1 MSKIRVAV
9 LFGGVSSEHE
19 ISLKSAANVIQNLPK
34 DKYEVIPIGI
44 TKKGRWLFYPG
55 DVKNIPLGQWDANPD
70 CTPAV
75 ILPDP
80 IYKGIMKI
88 ENDEYSFKKIDAV
101 FPVLHG
107 KNGEDGTV
115 QGLLELSG
123 IPYVGCGVLAS
134 AVCMDKE
141 FTHIVLNSAGINTAR
156 YKTVL
161 RSELGELDSICA
173 EIGGELGF
181 PVYVKPANGGSSIG
195 VNRAEDEESLK
206 DAIKLAFA
214 HDKKAVVEETICGR
228 EIECAVMGNE
238 NPFASTVGEIMPAND
253 KFYDYEAKYIL
264 GSTVLGIPAEI
275 PDDVSRRMREIAVKA
290 FKAVNGS
297 GLARVDFFL
306 REDGEIYINEINT
319 LPGFT
324 AISMYP
330 KLMENIGI
338 SYSELLDRLVKL
350 SLEKADVSYE

>member
-75 ILPDP
+75 IL
-80 IYKGIMKI
+80 
-88 ENDEYSFKKIDAV
+88 
-101 FPVLHG
+101 LHG

-173 EIGGELGF
+173 EIGGE
-181 PVYVKPANGGSSIG
+181 
-195 VNRAEDEESLK
+195 RC
-206 DAIKLAFA
+206 
-214 HDKKAVVEETICGR
+214 CGR
-228 EIECAVMGNE
+228 
-238 NPFASTVGEIMPAND
+238 P
-253 KFYDYEAKYIL
+253 
-264 GSTVLGIPAEI
+264 
-275 PDDVSRRMREIAVKA
+275 
-290 FKAVNGS
+290 
-297 GLARVDFFL
+297 
-306 REDGEIYINEINT
+306 
-319 LPGFT
+319 
-324 AISMYP
+324 
-330 KLMENIGI
+330 
-338 SYSELLDRLVKL
+338 
-350 SLEKADVSYE
+350 

>member
-80 IYKGIMKI
+80 MYKGIMKI
-88 ENDEYSFKKIDAV
+88 ENDSYSFTKIDAV

-123 IPYVGCGVLAS
+123 IPYVGCGVVAS
-134 AVCMDKE
+134 GISMDKE
-141 FTHIVLNSAGINTAR
+141 YTKIIAKNAR
-156 YKTVL
+156 
-161 RSELGELDSICA
+161 I
-173 EIGGELGF
+173 
-181 PVYVKPANGGSSIG
+181 
-195 VNRAEDEESLK
+195 
-206 DAIKLAFA
+206 
-214 HDKKAVVEETICGR
+214 HQ
-228 EIECAVMGNE
+228 
-238 NPFASTVGEIMPAND
+238 
-253 KFYDYEAKYIL
+253 AKYVRFMADEL
-264 GSTVLGIPAEI
+264 
-275 PDDVSRRMREIAVKA
+275 K
-290 FKAVNGS
+290 K
-297 GLARVDFFL
+297 
-306 REDGEIYINEINT
+306 
-319 LPGFT
+319 T
-324 AISMYP
+324 AKCIS
-330 KLMENIGI
+330 K
-338 SYSELLDRLVKL
+338 V
-350 SLEKADVSYE
+350 